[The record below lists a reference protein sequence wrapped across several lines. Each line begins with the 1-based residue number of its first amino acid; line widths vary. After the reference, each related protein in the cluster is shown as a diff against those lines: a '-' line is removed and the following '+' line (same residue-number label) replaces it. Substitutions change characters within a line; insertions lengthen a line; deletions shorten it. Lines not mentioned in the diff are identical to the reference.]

1 MHFTLTERIDAPP
14 ERVFEFFSD
23 VAAAPER
30 IDGITSVEVLTDGP
44 VGVGTRFRESRV
56 MFGKEH
62 TETLEFVAFDPP
74 RSYGVDCESS
84 GVLFVSRF
92 TFEPDGAGTR
102 VTMDMRSKSLT
113 LKARLMTPMMLLCAG
128 AVKKAMQ
135 QDLADIKRAA
145 ESEAAPVSV

>member
-1 MHFTLTERIDAPP
+1 MRITLTEHIDAPP

-30 IDGITSVEVLTDGP
+30 ISGIKCVEVLTDGP
-44 VGVGTRFRESRV
+44 IGVGTRFRETRI
-56 MFGKEH
+56 MFGREH

-74 RSYGVDCESS
+74 RSYGIDCESS

-92 TFEPDGAGTR
+92 TFEPDRGGTR

-113 LKARLMTPMMLLCAG
+113 LKARLMTPMMLLCTG

-145 ESEAAPVSV
+145 EAEAAPVTV